1 MSGSKV
7 TSRGRFG
14 PSGNQGRHPARR
26 DGRSRGSAAI
36 RFDRIE
42 DAIQD
47 IRHGKTVIVVD
58 DEDRENEGDLTMAA
72 GKISPAAINFMAT
85 HGRGLICIPIVGER
99 LDQLQIPAMVSEN
112 TSPFETAFAV
122 SVEAKH
128 KVSTGISA
136 HDRAATIKAILDPNT
151 RPDDLAR
158 PGHMFPLRAREGGV
172 LTRAGQTE
180 AAVDLARLAGLYPA
194 GVICEVM
201 NPDGSM
207 ARVPQLARFA
217 RRHGLRMITIKDLI
231 DFRMRREKFVSRMA
245 STVLPTRHGT
255 FKALLYH
262 SQVDNKHHLAL
273 VKGDLNVTDPILV
286 RVHSECLTGD
296 ALGSLRC
303 DCGSQLDRALAR
315 IAKEEKGVLL
325 YIRQEGRGIGLANKL
340 RAYELQDQ
348 GFDTVE
354 ANEKLGFKPDLRD
367 YGVGAQILVD
377 LGISKLRLMTNNPR
391 KIVGL
396 EGYGLTVVERVP
408 LLTRPTAANFG
419 YLETKREK
427 MGHLI
432 RSPGHPRRRA
442 RPSGNGAAAGRTKR

>member
-1 MSGSKV
+1 MSTPTGPPRRAGSPA
-7 TSRGRFG
+7 TRGG
-14 PSGNQGRHPARR
+14 PRTRAGGP
-26 DGRSRGSAAI
+26 I
-36 RFDRIE
+36 RFAQIE
-42 DAIQD
+42 DTIRD
-47 IRHGKTVIVVD
+47 IRIGKMVLVVD
-58 DEDRENEGDLTMAA
+58 DEDRENEGDLTIAA
-72 GKISPAAINFMAT
+72 EKVTPKAINFMAA
-85 HGRGLICIPIVGER
+85 HGRGLICMPIIGER

-136 HDRAATIKAILDPNT
+136 HDRAATVKTILDPDT
-151 RPDDLAR
+151 RPEDLAR

-194 GVICEVM
+194 GVICEIM

-207 ARVPQLARFA
+207 ARVPMLARFA
-217 RRHGLRMITIKDLI
+217 ERHGLKMITIKDLI
-231 DFRMRREKFVSRMA
+231 DYRMKREKFVSRVA
-245 STVLPTRHGT
+245 TTVLPTRHGT

-262 SQVDNKHHLAL
+262 SQVDHKHHLAL
-273 VKGDLNVTDPILV
+273 VKGELNSSEPVLV

-303 DCGSQLDRALAR
+303 DCGEQLDRAMAR
-315 IAKEEKGVLL
+315 IAHERKGVLL

-377 LGISKLRLMTNNPR
+377 LGVSKLRLMTNNPR

-396 EGYGLTVVERVP
+396 EGYGLQVVERVP
-408 LLTRPTAANFG
+408 LLTRPTAANLG

-427 MGHLI
+427 LGHLI
-432 RSPGHPRRRA
+432 HPRAGLRRGSHA
-442 RPSGNGAAAGRTKR
+442 ADGRSGAGKTKR